1 MTHSHKCKTIVSRIF
16 FFLLTNIQLTQNLEE
31 KKSFHKIHIILLNWS
46 SSFLLKN
53 IEDQY
58 FTNLTIDIIK
68 LQEKER
74 LESQESNRV
83 NHVNFITSF
92 HFFQLDILCMYPQ

>member
-1 MTHSHKCKTIVSRIF
+1 M
-16 FFLLTNIQLTQNLEE
+16 
-31 KKSFHKIHIILLNWS
+31 
-46 SSFLLKN
+46 
-53 IEDQY
+53 Y

-68 LQEKER
+68 IQEKER